1 MEKKNSLSAFRLDAD
16 LKRQAQEQAKKESR
30 TLTSLIIF
38 VLKKYLEEQKKA
50 V

>member
-1 MEKKNSLSAFRLDAD
+1 MEKKSSLSAFRLDSD